1 MDNYEY
7 GDSVSGH
14 EVLSKWFSSDVWEN
28 ICETDDES
36 CVELMERVSDHLGSL
51 IFHVQ
56 NKSGE
61 ERIQYELRFFT
72 DLCQQFDVE
81 LF

>member
-7 GDSVSGH
+7 DDSVSGH
-14 EVLSKWFSSDVWEN
+14 DVLRKWFSSDVWEN